1 VETIAAIWNALII
14 GPMING
20 LVLLYSIFFD
30 NFGLSII
37 GFTIIVR
44 GVMMP
49 LTVKQS
55 KQMKSMGALSP
66 RLKEIQQ
73 RYSKDRQR
81 ASQETMKL
89 YKTAGVNPLGCLGPM
104 FVQFPIWIGLYQSIL
119 QVLPSQPESL
129 VRLSSHLYSW
139 LPTVNG
145 AIPIDRTFLGLDL
158 AVPNPVILPI
168 LVGVSMWAMQK
179 MTMMPAADSR
189 QESTNRMMLWM
200 MPLMFGFFTTS
211 FPSGLAMY
219 WIASNVVG
227 IVIQGF
233 VTGWDPLLNLVN
245 LVKPGR
251 GQQQVAT
258 AAAAEPEKETPD
270 DGRDRDEGK
279 DGGRGDRNR
288 AKGARRRTR
297 RGRNRRR

>member
-1 VETIAAIWNALII
+1 METIAAIWNAIII

-20 LVLLYSIFFD
+20 LVLLYAIFFD

-37 GFTIIVR
+37 VFTIIVR

-55 KQMKSMGALSP
+55 KQMKAMGALSP

-89 YKTAGVNPLGCLGPM
+89 YKEAGVNPLGCLGPM

-119 QVLPSQPESL
+119 RILPAQPESL
-129 VRLSSHLYSW
+129 VDLSKHLYPW
-139 LPTVNG
+139 LPTVNQ

-233 VTGWDPLLNLVN
+233 VTGWDPLLNLV
-245 LVKPGR
+245 KR
-251 GQQQVAT
+251 GQGKQQVAT

-270 DGRDRDEGK
+270 DGRDRDDGK
-279 DGGRGDRNR
+279 VGGRGDRNR
-288 AKGARRRTR
+288 TKGARRRSR